1 MKVIVNLSG
10 LVIDSDNL
18 EALQKLLIGAE
29 KQDYDWNSGTA
40 TYYIRPLPHEGMT
53 VTVLPDDLVAA
64 QRLVWKLKEGA
75 KGSAT

>member
-18 EALQKLLIGAE
+18 DALQKLLIGAE
-29 KQDYDWNSGTA
+29 RQDYDWNSGAA
-40 TYYIRPLPHEGMT
+40 TYYIKPLPHEGLT
-53 VTVLPDDLVAA
+53 VTILPDDIVAA
-64 QRLVWKLKEGA
+64 QRLVWKLKEDA